1 MYINNIEDIVE
12 AQNGNKEIL
21 QKLINNNNG
30 LIWNIVKRFKGRGY
44 DPEDL
49 YQIGVMGFIKSI
61 QRFDVN
67 FGVQLST
74 YVVPYVLGELRRFIR
89 DDGPIKISRN
99 TKELLVKIKEIQ
111 KHNIINTGKELTVNE
126 LAEELEISK
135 EDVVYA
141 LTATNPIESIDEEVY
156 EENGKLRLVDQLTDN
171 KDEHNTIINKI
182 ALKDVINNLDSR
194 DKQIILLRYYKDQT
208 QSQVAK
214 TLGITQVQVSRLEK
228 RILSFMKEKMLG

>member
-30 LIWNIVKRFKGRGY
+30 LIWSIVKRFEGRGY

-99 TKELLVKIKEIQ
+99 TKELLIKIKEVQ
-111 KHNIINTGKELTVNE
+111 KQNMINTGKELTVAE
-126 LAEELEISK
+126 LAEKLEISK

-171 KDEHNTIINKI
+171 KDEHNTMINKI